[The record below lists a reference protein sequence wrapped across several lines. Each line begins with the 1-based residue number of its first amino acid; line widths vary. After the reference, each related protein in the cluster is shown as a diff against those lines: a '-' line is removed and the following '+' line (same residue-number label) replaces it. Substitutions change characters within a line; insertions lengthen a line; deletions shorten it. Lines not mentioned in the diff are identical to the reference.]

1 MNNRR
6 MVRVPLDRAAA
17 MTVYDIL
24 SLLGFDVEI
33 EEDYATQE
41 MVIRCYEREGN
52 YVEVD
57 WLDGNHRYGQINLAG
72 EERYNN
78 VE

>member
-1 MNNRR
+1 
-6 MVRVPLDRAAA
+6 

-33 EEDYATQE
+33 EYDYACEE

-57 WLDGNHRYGQINLAG
+57 WLDGNHRYG
-72 EERYNN
+72 
-78 VE
+78 